1 MKGYLFNKFS
11 FPPVYVSYRVSK
23 KDLRKI
29 EGKRRDEI
37 DGAKMKQMRKEK
49 EKSKKINKQINK
61 QVNK

>member
-1 MKGYLFNKFS
+1 MKGFLFNKFS
-11 FPPVYVSYRVSK
+11 FPPVYISYRVSK

-29 EGKRRDEI
+29 KGKRRNEV

>member
-29 EGKRRDEI
+29 KGKRRNEV

-49 EKSKKINKQINK
+49 EKSKKKKKISK
-61 QVNK
+61 